1 MYLTRSEYDRGVNTF
16 SREGRLFQVEYAM
29 EAIKL
34 GTTAIGIKTSEGV
47 FLAVEKRLASTLL
60 EPSSVQKIVE
70 IDSHI
75 GAAQSGLTSDAR
87 TLVDRARI
95 DAQNHRFTY
104 DEPMKVSSLMQSIC
118 DLCLNFA
125 EDTKDKIMSR
135 PFGVALLLAGM
146 DDGGPQLYCS
156 DPSGTFVEYKAKAI
170 GSGWEGAQKTLE
182 EAYTDAL
189 TLAEAEVLAVS
200 TLKEAM
206 EPKITNINIELAR
219 VDKGG
224 YRMYTAAECDE
235 VIART
240 LDD

>member
-1 MYLTRSEYDRGVNTF
+1 LTRSEYDRGVNTF
-16 SREGRLFQVEYAM
+16 SREGRLFQVEYAI

-34 GTTAIGIKTSEGV
+34 GTTAIGIKTKEGV
-47 FLAVEKRLASTLL
+47 FLGVEKRLASTLL

-104 DEPMKVSSLMQSIC
+104 DEPIKVSSLMQSIC
-118 DLCLNFA
+118 DLCLAFG
-125 EDTKDKIMSR
+125 EDKKDKIMSR

-156 DPSGTFVEYKAKAI
+156 DPSGTYVEYKAKAI

-182 EAYTDAL
+182 ENYSDEI
-189 TLAEAEVLAVS
+189 TLAEAEILVVS

-206 EPKITNINIELAR
+206 EASITNVNIELAK
-219 VDKGG
+219 VTSEG
-224 YRMYTAAECDE
+224 YKVYTPAEADA
-235 VIART
+235 VIAR